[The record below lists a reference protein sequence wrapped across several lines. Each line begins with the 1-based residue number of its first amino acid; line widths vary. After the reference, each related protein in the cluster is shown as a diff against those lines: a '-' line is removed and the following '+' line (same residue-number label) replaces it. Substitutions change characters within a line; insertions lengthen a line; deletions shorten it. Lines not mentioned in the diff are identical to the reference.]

1 MSALRFGNAVECT
14 ITRWS
19 TPLGGRFLQAKRGQ
33 RKSILSRALD
43 QLRSE
48 TRILTVTALYGG
60 INQTA
65 TNAQRNITE
74 ELGLQQAQQLSDNP
88 KAGRR
93 APNQTQKIQEFL
105 ARLEEERLKIEAF
118 KRELPLCLQLLNN
131 AVEAYRQQLEAY
143 QTSQGPRP
151 VLEEFIPVKQ
161 MSVDGLETPNG
172 PSSEK
177 ASWMISAQLW
187 SNPAES
193 KPQQAPKGGGDVSPK
208 LGLLDAKQRNG
219 GGGAFLPFSKEKAKG
234 GGGVTPRGLPELALA
249 SADKGEEEKKGG
261 FAVMENG
268 GFGGRRENGGK
279 GVGTEQAKGGNVAE
293 GAAAAAAVA
302 PPRRLIGRLGG
313 AGRRTCT
320 AGLLMP
326 FRYSVVLKIR
336 ELMKVDG
343 LTNDEVKSHLQ
354 KYRLHTRRPIP
365 APPASAAAAPQLVVL
380 GGIWVPPEYA
390 ATAAGPAIYGAH
402 PGPAHYCTAP
412 VPQDFYP
419 TATGVA
425 PLPHHQIH
433 PALHRSAATA
443 TVSAVPTAYRGHRGS
458 PESDMRSGG
467 ERSMESMEDEEEEE
481 GEQRAAEEEEDEGVA
496 AEEAMKAGEG
506 DGGDDVA
513 LKF

>member
-1 MSALRFGNAVECT
+1 MASP
-14 ITRWS
+14 S
-19 TPLGGRFLQAKRGQ
+19 D
-33 RKSILSRALD
+33 LSLD
-43 QLRSE
+43 YKPNNYPIIQKPVGE
-48 TRILTVTALYGG
+48 H
-60 INQTA
+60 
-65 TNAQRNITE
+65 
-74 ELGLQQAQQLSDNP
+74 
-88 KAGRR
+88 
-93 APNQTQKIQEFL
+93 PNQTQKIQEFL

-219 GGGAFLPFSKEKAKG
+219 GGGAFLPFSKEKANG

-261 FAVMENG
+261 VAVMENG

-293 GAAAAAAVA
+293 GAAAAAAVV
-302 PPRRLIGRLGG
+302 PPPQTHRKARRCWSPDLHRRFVNALQILGG
-313 AGRRTCT
+313 SQVAT
-320 AGLLMP
+320 P
-326 FRYSVVLKIR
+326 KQIR

-354 KYRLHTRRPIP
+354 APHSAADPGTTGIGGSSAATGGARRHLGPTGVRHNSCRSCHLRRAPGPRPLLH
-365 APPASAAAAPQLVVL
+365 SARAAGLLPDRHRSGAAAP
-380 GGIWVPPEYA
+380 PPNS
-390 ATAAGPAIYGAH
+390 
-402 PGPAHYCTAP
+402 PGPPPQRHHRYC
-412 VPQDFYP
+412 
-419 TATGVA
+419 
-425 PLPHHQIH
+425 L
-433 PALHRSAATA
+433 RR
-443 TVSAVPTAYRGHRGS
+443 PTAYRGHRGS

-467 ERSMESMEDEEEEE
+467 EQSMESIEDEEEEEEEEE
-481 GEQRAAEEEEDEGVA
+481 GEQRAAEEEGDEGVA